1 MPPSFVTRG
10 NLTEG
15 RFANKVRC
23 TMSTYVSEYHDV
35 VRPEWIDSNGHMNM
49 AYYVLVFDLATD
61 RLYDALG
68 IGNAYREATGFSCF
82 TAETHTLYERE
93 VHVGERLRIGTFLL
107 GADAKRLHYF
117 HEMFHVDSGV
127 RSAAQELMALH
138 IDMSIRRVAPFSAE
152 RYSALRQA
160 AKAYAPAELPKGAG
174 RRIGLPSG
182 GK

>member
-117 HEMFHVDSGV
+117 HEMFPVDSGV

-138 IDMSIRRVAPFSAE
+138 IDLSARRVAPFPPDRAE
-152 RYSALRQA
+152 VLAETVRDH
-160 AKAYAPAELPKGAG
+160 APGGPPKGAG
-174 RRIGLPSG
+174 RRIALPG
-182 GK
+182 